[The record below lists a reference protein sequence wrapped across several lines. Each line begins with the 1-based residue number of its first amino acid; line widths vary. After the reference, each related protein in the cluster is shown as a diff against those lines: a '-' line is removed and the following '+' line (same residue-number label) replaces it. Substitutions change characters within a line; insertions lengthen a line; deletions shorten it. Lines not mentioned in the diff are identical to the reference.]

1 MKKRALSG
9 VVSVVL
15 LILLVLAA
23 IMIIWAI
30 IKWQVDKSSELT
42 GIKARLL
49 LTKYSIPPSSVGKT
63 PEENDVS
70 FRVMKE
76 PGSADSSCIVIVLEF
91 TDKTTKSFLDYTD
104 ISIDEFDTQEI
115 NIDGLD
121 YEGEI
126 DKIFVYACEFATW
139 KELVISDFPVAV
151 FDGNFQSIVECTNP
165 SDCTSDLCISGDC
178 VECTLT
184 GGECT
189 PPDFCSEGNCV
200 ECTPTNLDNCASG
213 ETCISGECTLTEEC
227 SDNSDCDDT
236 NLCTIDS
243 CSSGACS
250 NIPKSCQAGWMCS
263 PSTGECEEETTCSGN
278 EECDDNA
285 YCNGIETCT
294 AGICQ
299 PGPAPC
305 NDNIECTIDTCSEAT
320 DSCVN
325 DYSQCTGYY
334 VLTINSPAGTLGSG
348 AAIPDEN
355 YHFGQN
361 YILKDETMT
370 ISITDP
376 SEAFLYWKSEDTNTI
391 ISGDTYATITMD
403 SDKTITPVFANQ
415 IILVN
420 SCQDLT
426 QPNTYYKLSQNVP
439 FPYTPGR
446 LKCFDILADN
456 IALDGNTY
464 SITIEFG
471 YSDRT
476 VYAIY
481 SENTENIVIKNHRL
495 YTPPTYPYNYI
506 IGIFTSNIR
515 NAVISNNL
523 LEDWGE
529 GMFLIELKESFIVNN
544 NIKRTRQYPVSQ
556 ESIVLWESSDNII
569 KGNTIDGSGFTLEG
583 IYLYTALTGSD
594 SNKIIENTIKN
605 INGGRGIYLDSY
617 STSNIFQDNNLC
629 DSLSYADFLCDN
641 YFENDNIDNGNSYI
655 TNEQCGW
662 LGPSLPCP

>member
-1 MKKRALSG
+1 
-9 VVSVVL
+9 
-15 LILLVLAA
+15 
-23 IMIIWAI
+23 
-30 IKWQVDKSSELT
+30 
-42 GIKARLL
+42 
-49 LTKYSIPPSSVGKT
+49 
-63 PEENDVS
+63 
-70 FRVMKE
+70 MKE

-184 GGECT
+184 
-189 PPDFCSEGNCV
+189 
-200 ECTPTNLDNCASG
+200 
-213 ETCISGECTLTEEC
+213 EEC

-250 NIPKSCQAGWMCS
+250 NIPKACQAGWMCS

-305 NDNIECTIDTCSEAT
+305 NDNIECTIDTCSEAA

-348 AAIPDEN
+348 VAIPDET

-415 IILVN
+415 IILV
-420 SCQDLT
+420 
-426 QPNTYYKLSQNVP
+426 
-439 FPYTPGR
+439 
-446 LKCFDILADN
+446 
-456 IALDGNTY
+456 
-464 SITIEFG
+464 
-471 YSDRT
+471 
-476 VYAIY
+476 
-481 SENTENIVIKNHRL
+481 
-495 YTPPTYPYNYI
+495 
-506 IGIFTSNIR
+506 
-515 NAVISNNL
+515 
-523 LEDWGE
+523 
-529 GMFLIELKESFIVNN
+529 
-544 NIKRTRQYPVSQ
+544 
-556 ESIVLWESSDNII
+556 
-569 KGNTIDGSGFTLEG
+569 
-583 IYLYTALTGSD
+583 
-594 SNKIIENTIKN
+594 
-605 INGGRGIYLDSY
+605 
-617 STSNIFQDNNLC
+617 
-629 DSLSYADFLCDN
+629 
-641 YFENDNIDNGNSYI
+641 
-655 TNEQCGW
+655 
-662 LGPSLPCP
+662 